1 MIISKVVKFIC
12 VVLVWYMYFSLAIQA
27 LATHNILSLI
37 VSMLWSFA
45 ALMVFPVFKGG
56 GI

>member
-1 MIISKVVKFIC
+1 MIGKIVKVVAI
-12 VVLVWYMYFSLAIQA
+12 VLVWYMYIALISQA
-27 LATHNILSLI
+27 LSTQNLLSLI
-37 VSMLWSFA
+37 ISMVWSFA

>member
-1 MIISKVVKFIC
+1 MIGKIVKVVAI
-12 VVLVWYMYFSLAIQA
+12 VLVWYMCIALISQA
-27 LATHNILSLI
+27 LATQNLLSLI
-37 VSMLWSFA
+37 ISILWSFA